1 MAVADDEEAEKR
13 ALEAEAEAEAGEQLL
28 QVWEACPSDAQSTC
42 VEVLPSMLIIS
53 SYNTSP
59 KRIAQGVRKE
69 GSLSGSRSKPCQC
82 QRPAHPKPLMEQA
95 SLPMIRGKALPQ
107 HWTEKLCHIE
117 PCKAV
122 RQLKVL
128 LVAGLQMVAKM

>member
-69 GSLSGSRSKPCQC
+69 GSLFRVEVKALPM
-82 QRPAHPKPLMEQA
+82 RPAHPKPLMEQA